1 MNKITKSL
9 LATALMAAL
18 PLSGAMACTI
28 NAWTGNPSATA
39 PDAAGPAQ
47 GVARYSGICALSAD
61 AGEYVT
67 DNYPAAEGTY
77 RARFYVHTSA
87 VTGAATIF
95 QATADDNG
103 GGAEVLRVV
112 LNTGG
117 TSLSFFQNG
126 AQVGSNVTGLTA
138 GKWYS
143 VELFY
148 KTGAGN
154 SGAFSATVAGNHSFT
169 GGVAQTAITATGT
182 IGSARVGFISG
193 TGPAMRF
200 DAFEST
206 RSADTAIGRLCKG
219 DTSGDSALTIVDVTT
234 IIQEAG
240 GTGFLANGQPDASE
254 DGAIN
259 VVDATTV
266 IGWIGAGDDGCIR

>member
-47 GVARYSGICALSAD
+47 GVARYSGVCALSAD

-67 DNYPAAEGTY
+67 DNYPGAEGTY
-77 RARFYVHTSA
+77 RARFYVLTSA
-87 VTGAATIF
+87 VTSAATIF
-95 QATADDNG
+95 RATADDNG
-103 GGAEVLRVV
+103 GGAEVLRVD
-112 LNTGG
+112 LGSGG
-117 TSLSFFQNG
+117 TTLSFFQNG

-143 VELFY
+143 VEMFY
-148 KTGAGN
+148 KTGTPG
-154 SGAFSATVAGNHSFT
+154 SFSATVAGNVTYT
-169 GGVAQTAITATGT
+169 GGVAPTGITASGT
-182 IGSARVGFISG
+182 IGSARLGFISG

-206 RSADTAIGRLCKG
+206 RSADTAIGRLCRG
-219 DTSGDSALTIVDVTT
+219 DANGATPATINVLDRTAVNNE
-234 IIQEAG
+234 ILGSSFA
-240 GTGFLANGQPDASE
+240 AGQPDCNE
-254 DGAIN
+254 DGSIN
-259 VVDATTV
+259 VLDRTCINNLILSAAT
-266 IGWIGAGDDGCIR
+266 CN

>member
-47 GVARYSGICALSAD
+47 GVARYSGVCALSAD
-61 AGEYVT
+61 AGEFVT
-67 DNYPAAEGTY
+67 DNFPGAEGTY
-77 RARFYVHTSA
+77 RARFYVLTSA
-87 VTGAATIF
+87 VTSTATIF
-95 QATADDNG
+95 RATADDNG
-103 GGAEVLRVV
+103 GGAEVLRVD
-112 LNTGG
+112 LGSSG
-117 TSLSFFQNG
+117 TTLSFFQNG

-143 VELFY
+143 VEVFY
-148 KTGAGN
+148 KTGAGG
-154 SGAFSATVAGNHSFT
+154 SGSFSATVAGNVTYT
-169 GGVAQTAITATGT
+169 GGVSPTAITASGT
-182 IGSARVGFISG
+182 IGSARLGFISG

-206 RSADTAIGRLCKG
+206 RSADTAIGRLCRG
-219 DTSGDSALTIVDVTT
+219 DTNASGTLTPADRGAVTS
-234 IIQEAG
+234 ELAG
-240 GTGFLANGQPDASE
+240 TLATGQPDCNE
-254 DGAIN
+254 DG
-259 VVDATTV
+259 V
-266 IGWIGAGDDGCIR
+266 ITPADRGCITTRLSSSPTCP

>member
-28 NAWTGNPSATA
+28 NAWTGNPSASA

-47 GVARYSGICALSAD
+47 GVARYSGVCALAAD
-61 AGEYVT
+61 AGEFVT
-67 DNYPAAEGTY
+67 DNYPVAEGTY
-77 RARFYVHTSA
+77 RARFYVLTSA
-87 VTGAATIF
+87 VTSTAKIFSATSE
-95 QATADDNG
+95 DNG
-103 GGAEVLRVV
+103 GGSEVLRVD
-112 LNTGG
+112 LGSGG
-117 TSLSFFQNG
+117 TSLTFFQNG
-126 AQVGSNVTGLTA
+126 AQVGSPITGLTA

-154 SGAFSATVAGNHSFT
+154 GSFSATVAGNVSFT
-169 GGVAQTAITATGT
+169 GNIPATTITASGT
-182 IGSARVGFISG
+182 IGSARLGFLTG

-206 RSADTAIGRLCKG
+206 RSADTAIGRLCRG
-219 DTSGDSALTIVDVTT
+219 DANGATPATINVSDRTTVNNEILGTSLGA
-234 IIQEAG
+234 
-240 GTGFLANGQPDASE
+240 GQPDCNE
-254 DGAIN
+254 DGVIN
-259 VVDATTV
+259 VSDRTCVNNL
-266 IGWIGAGDDGCIR
+266 ILAGTGCN